1 MKDFLAISDYSSDEI
16 QDLLD
21 LAVKLKKQYFK
32 KGNKPIFKGFVD
44 SHRYLQAELKET
56 QELFAALGLGA
67 SL

>member
-32 KGNKPIFKGFVD
+32 KGNKPIFKGQGAGND
-44 SHRYLQAELKET
+44 LPEAEPAHPH
-56 QELFAALGLGA
+56 FF
-67 SL
+67 